1 MLATDAYNYALS
13 QWVYG
18 VSPTGTF
25 IKNPEATWD
34 VRGENGVP
42 EGWTIKFDGEEEG
55 GTYDE
60 YFGQIPPE
68 STSFEFP
75 LYITVPFVATNT
87 VGQRIYE
94 RQSDDIALQLR
105 AWFFEN
111 ADVYHEVFVEI
122 YELRPDNIYMNGRK
136 VTYMSCD
143 IFIGDSIE
151 TVFVNIELDNN
162 WRIGGQISSDGY
174 INLYVTS

>member
-1 MLATDAYNYALS
+1 MCNIIRRNLLAAS
-13 QWVYG
+13 
-18 VSPTGTF
+18 
-25 IKNPEATWD
+25 
-34 VRGENGVP
+34 
-42 EGWTIKFDGEEEG
+42 TIKFDGEEDS

-111 ADVYHEVFVEI
+111 ADVYELFQTT
-122 YELRPDNIYMNGRK
+122 YELRPDNIYVNGKK
-136 VTYMSCD
+136 VTFMSCD

-151 TVFVNIELDNN
+151 TAFVNFEVDNN
-162 WRIGGQISSDGY
+162 WRIEGSISSDGY
-174 INLYVTS
+174 IDLYVNP